1 MFAPRFAWRLASL
14 PPIRLISIL
23 RSNYQFKRWRRRNP
37 GAPYAN
43 FYAARIERKLQ
54 RGLHHTTLG
63 LRGWIPEGDS
73 AVEWDRRSFAGR
85 ALKRWDEIV
94 ALGLEPHMR
103 CVDYGCGSLRLGQ
116 HAMRYLDA
124 GNYYGIDVTDAF
136 IAAGL
141 ELIDPELVSSKRPQL
156 ATISGEV
163 LRDIKAWHPD
173 FIFSNA
179 VLQHVPPE
187 ELSLFFERLES
198 MMAPHTKAYILYVTG
213 DRVQR
218 FDSMSWKYPSDY
230 IRAAAQSA
238 APSLK
243 IGTIKVHR
251 SQRVGARRRE
261 ALVLEASGARSTTA
275 SADAPQPD
283 SAHESI

>member
-1 MFAPRFAWRLASL
+1 MITPRFAWRLASL
-14 PPIRLISIL
+14 PPIRLISIWRNNRRFKKW
-23 RSNYQFKRWRRRNP
+23 RSQHP
-37 GAPYAN
+37 GVPFAN
-43 FYAARIERKLQ
+43 FYAARIEGKLQ

-63 LRGWIPEGDS
+63 LRGWLPTDDS
-73 AVEWDRRSFAGR
+73 AVEWDRQSFAGR
-85 ALKRWDEIV
+85 ALKRWEDIV
-94 ALGLEPHMR
+94 ALGLEPQMR

-124 GNYYGIDVTDAF
+124 GNYYGIDVTDVF
-136 IAAGL
+136 IAAGI
-141 ELIDPELVSSKRPQL
+141 ELIDPELVSSKRPKL

-163 LRDIKAWHPD
+163 LRDIRAWQPD

-198 MMAPHTKAYILYVTG
+198 MMAPYTKAYILYITG

-218 FDSMSWKYPSDY
+218 FDSMSWSYPSDY
-230 IRAAAQSA
+230 IRTAARSA

-243 IGTIKVHR
+243 IGAISGYFGQRGDGRHR
-251 SQRVGARRRE
+251 EV
-261 ALVLEASGARSTTA
+261 LVLEGSGTHLTTA
-275 SADAPQPD
+275 SAGAPQ
-283 SAHESI
+283 SHSVHESI